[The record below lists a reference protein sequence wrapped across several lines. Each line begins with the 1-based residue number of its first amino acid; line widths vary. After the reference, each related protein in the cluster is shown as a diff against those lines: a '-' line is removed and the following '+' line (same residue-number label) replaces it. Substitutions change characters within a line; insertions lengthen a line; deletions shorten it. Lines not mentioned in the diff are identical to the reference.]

1 MIKNFLINLMTYLA
15 MKRLLMVM
23 SVGLLFNSVAQAATD
38 GKAIFDKN
46 CSVCHSVMPPP
57 KTAPPITPLASHY
70 HQKFKT
76 KIEGVNHLAA
86 YLKSPKKENAIDPQA
101 ITATE
106 SNALK
111 NKVQDKIHCYLPEQ
125 FKPFLAD
132 VVLANILAK
141 PLIDMSEQICALVAT
156 GGQLVLS
163 GILFE
168 QAESVINAYEKY
180 IDFNPLTQQEDWIR
194 LDGIK
199 R

>member
-1 MIKNFLINLMTYLA
+1 MIKNFLINLMPYLA

-46 CSVCHSVMPPP
+46 CSMCHSVMPPP

-101 ITATE
+101 ITRFGIMPA
-106 SNALK
+106 
-111 NKVQDKIHCYLPEQ
+111 QPLP
-125 FKPFLAD
+125 D
-132 VVLANILAK
+132 
-141 PLIDMSEQICALVAT
+141 SELRAVAEWVWDQYNPNM
-156 GGQLVLS
+156 GMGRGMGQ
-163 GILFE
+163 G
-168 QAESVINAYEKY
+168 QGQGMGMGRGRGM
-180 IDFNPLTQQEDWIR
+180 NP
-194 LDGIK
+194 
-199 R
+199 